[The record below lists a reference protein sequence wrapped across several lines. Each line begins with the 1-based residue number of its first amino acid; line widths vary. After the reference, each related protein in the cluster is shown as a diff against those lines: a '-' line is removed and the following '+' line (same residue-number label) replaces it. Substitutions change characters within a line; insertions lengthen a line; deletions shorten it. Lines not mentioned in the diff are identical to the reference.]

1 MAGYG
6 GHSFFCFVLFLQC
19 GNHSQTGFWDYKRY
33 LLDPVC
39 IFIVFVNSVMTP
51 FLNVL
56 GMFTPPALPFPLPP
70 VRNLQELSCVFLFF
84 FHCSFLFS
92 NITFQKWHFGLQEHF
107 IMILMFEA
115 RHHLT

>member
-6 GHSFFCFVLFLQC
+6 GHSFCFVLFLQC

-56 GMFTPPALPFPLPP
+56 GMFTPLPLLPP
-70 VRNLQELSCVFLFF
+70 AASEKFAGIVLCLFIFLSLFF
-84 FHCSFLFS
+84 SFL
-92 NITFQKWHFGLQEHF
+92 
-107 IMILMFEA
+107 
-115 RHHLT
+115 

>member
-1 MAGYG
+1 MSPLNNATVFLPSKGLNPLADFFFPHLFADDFFPPPNKMAGYG
-6 GHSFFCFVLFLQC
+6 GHSLFCLVWFLQC

-56 GMFTPPALPFPLPP
+56 GMFTAPNPRIFP
-70 VRNLQELSCVFLFF
+70 RRQ
-84 FHCSFLFS
+84 
-92 NITFQKWHFGLQEHF
+92 
-107 IMILMFEA
+107 
-115 RHHLT
+115 

>member
-1 MAGYG
+1 MDIL
-6 GHSFFCFVLFLQC
+6 FFCFVLFLQC

-56 GMFTPPALPFPLPP
+56 GMFTPPAPPSPPPP
-70 VRNLQELSCVFLFF
+70 VRNLQELSCVFYFSFIVLFF
-84 FHCSFLFS
+84 

-107 IMILMFEA
+107 IMILTFDA
-115 RHHLT
+115 QHHLT